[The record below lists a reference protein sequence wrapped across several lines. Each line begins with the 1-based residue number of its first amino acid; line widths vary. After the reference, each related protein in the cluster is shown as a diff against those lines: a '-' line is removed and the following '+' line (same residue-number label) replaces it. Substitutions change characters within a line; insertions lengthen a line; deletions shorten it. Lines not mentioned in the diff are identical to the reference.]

1 MELDHVVPVV
11 LGVFR
16 ALGID
21 PVELLAAGM
30 VSFFIG
36 FIVKPLARE
45 LDIWRA
51 KASNSENPVV
61 RGSAAPLL
69 SSLSQQLSELHEDDP
84 KIKSLA
90 SMIAS
95 GVVAAAGNRR
105 EAKAISANL
114 MKQLEKE
121 IKDQILAAGRAEKE
135 NMNKKALEALNLG
148 SVDASASDL
157 VEEEPKT
164 GKSVQIA
171 RIVSKWFKKN

>member
-1 MELDHVVPVV
+1 MDLDHVVPMV

-45 LDIWRA
+45 LDILRV
-51 KASNSENPVV
+51 KASSSENPVIK
-61 RGSAAPLL
+61 GSAAPLL
-69 SSLSQQLSELHEDDP
+69 NSLSQQLSELHEEDP

-105 EAKAISANL
+105 EAKAISATL

-121 IKDQILAAGRAEKE
+121 IKDQIMTAGKAERDS
-135 NMNKKALEALNLG
+135 MNKKALEAL
-148 SVDASASDL
+148 SISSIDVSESEL
-157 VEEEPKT
+157 VEAKPT
-164 GKSVQIA
+164 GSKSIEIA
-171 RIVSKWFKKN
+171 QIVSKWFKKK